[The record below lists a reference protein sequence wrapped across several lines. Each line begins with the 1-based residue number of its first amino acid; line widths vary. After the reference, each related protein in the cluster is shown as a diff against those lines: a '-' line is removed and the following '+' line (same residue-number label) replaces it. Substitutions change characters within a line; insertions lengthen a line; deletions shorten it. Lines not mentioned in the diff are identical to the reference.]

1 MSSRPTYCYI
11 NSSSPP
17 LSYWTVKVTWLLVG
31 PVLRD
36 RMSTE
41 YHQHGIPYDFCNSVS
56 SVFRAKLPKILRN
69 FAEFCTAYLD
79 KILSKMWFFMNRISY
94 ISKGS
99 HLSRSSTGYC
109 NLQICPCAAQAPLV
123 YVQDQQGLL
132 LSRPVQV
139 QLRPLW
145 CRHIQGQQGL
155 LLSRQVQVQL
165 RTLWCRHVQVQQRP
179 L

>member
-1 MSSRPTYCYI
+1 MRLGPPLGAEPWHSLSFLCILKCTMPSGKSSRPTYCYI

-17 LSYWTVKVTWLLVG
+17 LCYWTVKVTWLLVG

-79 KILSKMWFFMNRISY
+79 KILLKMWFFMNRISY

-109 NLQICPCAAQAPLV
+109 NLQICPCAAQVPLV
-123 YVQDQQGLL
+123 YTSPGSARAPVVQTHPGAAQA
-132 LSRPVQV
+132 PVV
-139 QLRPLW
+139 
-145 CRHIQGQQGL
+145 
-155 LLSRQVQVQL
+155 
-165 RTLWCRHVQVQQRP
+165 
-179 L
+179 